1 MIDSVLDTL
10 TNFKNI
16 LWGPWTLI
24 LIASVAVYFNIRA
37 RFFQVVRFPYILKQ
51 TLGRL
56 FDRPKREDPHAMTPF
71 QATSTALAGTVGMGN
86 MAGVATALS
95 LGGPGAIFWMW
106 VLAFLGMMT
115 KTAEI
120 TIAVHYREIDE
131 NGHIHGGPM
140 HYIQK
145 GLGWTFLAY
154 LFAAGMLIN
163 AVFSSSMLQS
173 HTVGRAFL
181 SSYGTSP
188 YFTTTMMALVTA
200 MVVLGGVRRIGR
212 FSEVMVPFMSV
223 VYIICG
229 LGLVIVNRDQIP
241 GVLQSIIQY
250 AFSPAPAVGGA
261 AGVTVIAAIRNGV
274 SKGMLSNEAGLG
286 TAPMVHATTNAAHP
300 FQQGMWGALEVFV
313 DTIVVCSITAFA
325 ILSTGVLGAGVSGID
340 LVIDAFSAVYPE
352 TTAQTMISIAIL
364 TFSLS
369 TQIGFYIYYE
379 TSIDK
384 LFGKKA
390 IGYLKWLY
398 FLPGVVFAGFANVDK
413 LWVVA
418 DISVGVVAIPNLIA
432 LLFLGG
438 VFVKLMKD
446 YLSHD
451 FHYGTAAIDASKRYI
466 KSPRHA
472 NACTSPHDNA
482 GMKR

>member
-1 MIDSVLDTL
+1 MIDSILDAL
-10 TNFKNI
+10 TGFKDI
-16 LWGPWTLI
+16 LWGPWTI
-24 LIASVAVYFNIRA
+24 IFIASVAVYFTVRA
-37 RFFQVVRFPYILKQ
+37 RLFQIVRFPYILKQ

-56 FDRPKREDPHAMTPF
+56 FDTAKSEDPHAMTPF

-106 VLAFLGMMT
+106 LLAFLGMMT

-120 TIAVHYREIDE
+120 TIAVHYREIDK
-131 NGHIHGGPM
+131 NGQIHGGAM

-154 LFAAGMLIN
+154 LFSAGMLIN
-163 AVFSSSMLQS
+163 SVFSASLLQS

-181 SSYGTSP
+181 SSYGTNP
-188 YFTTTMMALVTA
+188 YFITSMMALVTA
-200 MVVLGGVRRIGR
+200 TVVLGGVRRIGR
-212 FSEVMVPFMSV
+212 FSEVMVPVMSAL
-223 VYIICG
+223 YIMSG
-229 LGLVIVNRDQIP
+229 LGLMIVNYDRIP
-241 GVLQSIIQY
+241 GIFQSIIQY

-261 AGVTVIAAIRNGV
+261 AGIAVAAAIRNGV

-313 DTIVVCSITAFA
+313 DTILVCSITAFA
-325 ILSTGVLGAGVSGID
+325 ILSTGVLGVGVSGID
-340 LVIDAFSAVYPE
+340 LVIRAFSAVLPV
-352 TTAQTMISIAIL
+352 TAAQAIVSISIL

-384 LFGKKA
+384 LFGKKT
-390 IGYLKWLY
+390 IRYLKWFY
-398 FLPGVVFAGFANVDK
+398 FLPGVLFAGFANVDK
-413 LWVVA
+413 LWVIA

-438 VFVKLMKD
+438 VFVTLMKD
-446 YLSHD
+446 YLSGEWQ
-451 FHYGTAAIDASKRYI
+451 YSTAAIDASKRYI
-466 KSPRHA
+466 KSP
-472 NACTSPHDNA
+472 
-482 GMKR
+482 G

>member
-1 MIDSVLDTL
+1 MIDSILDTL
-10 TNFKNI
+10 TSFKNV
-16 LWGPWTLI
+16 LWGPWTI
-24 LIASVAVYFNIRA
+24 IFIASVAVYFTLRT
-37 RFFQVVRFPYILKQ
+37 RFFQAVRFPYILRQ

-56 FDRPKREDPHAMTPF
+56 FDAEKTEDPHAMTPF

-131 NGHIHGGPM
+131 DGQIHGGAM

-163 AVFSSSMLQS
+163 SFFASSMLQS

-181 SSYGTSP
+181 SSYGTNP
-188 YFTTTMMALVTA
+188 YLITTLMALVTA
-200 MVVLGGVRRIGR
+200 TVVLGGMRRIGR

-223 VYIICG
+223 LYILAG
-229 LGLVIVNRDQIP
+229 LGLVIVNYERIP
-241 GVLQSIIQY
+241 VVFQSIVQY
-250 AFSPAPAVGGA
+250 AFSPAPAAGGA
-261 AGVTVIAAIRNGV
+261 AGIAVAAAIRNGV

-313 DTIVVCSITAFA
+313 DTIVVCTITAFA
-325 ILSTGVLGAGVSGID
+325 ILSTGVLGAGVSGIE
-340 LVIDAFSAVYPE
+340 LVIDAFSAVFPPG
-352 TTAQTMISIAIL
+352 TAQAIVSISIL

-384 LFGKKA
+384 LFGKTA
-390 IGYLKWLY
+390 IRYLKWFY
-398 FLPGVVFAGFANVDK
+398 FVPGIVFAGFANVDK
-413 LWVVA
+413 LWVIA
-418 DISVGVVAIPNLIA
+418 DIAVGVVAIPNLIA

-446 YLSHD
+446 YLSGEML
-451 FHYGTAAIDASKRYI
+451 YGTAVVDASKRYI
-466 KSPRHA
+466 KSPNR
-472 NACTSPHDNA
+472 P

>member
-1 MIDSVLDTL
+1 MIDTILDAL
-10 TNFKNI
+10 TSFKNV
-16 LWGPWTLI
+16 LWGPWTLVF
-24 LIASVAVYFNIRA
+24 IASVAVYFTLRT
-37 RFFQVVRFPYILKQ
+37 RVFQVAHFPYILAQ
-51 TLGRL
+51 TLGRMI
-56 FDRPKREDPHAMTPF
+56 DRTKNRDPHSMTPF

-106 VLAFLGMMT
+106 TLALLGMMT

-120 TIAVHYREIDE
+120 TIAVHYRDIDGD
-131 NGHIHGGPM
+131 GHIHGGPM

-188 YFTTTMMALVTA
+188 YLTTTMMALVTA
-200 MVVLGGVRRIGR
+200 TVVLGGVRRIGR
-212 FSEVMVPFMSV
+212 FSEIMVPFMSA
-223 VYIICG
+223 VYILCG
-229 LGLVIVNRDQIP
+229 LGLVIVNYDRIP
-241 GVLQSIIQY
+241 AVFQSIIQY
-250 AFSPAPAVGGA
+250 AFAPAPAVGGA
-261 AGVTVIAAIRNGV
+261 AGVTVAAAIRNGV

-340 LVIDAFSAVYPE
+340 LVINAFSAVYPE
-352 TTAQTMISIAIL
+352 TTAQTMVSMAIL

-384 LFGKKA
+384 LFGKRA
-390 IGYLKWLY
+390 MRYLKWFY
-398 FLPGVVFAGFANVDK
+398 FLPGVIFAGFANVDK

-418 DISVGVVAIPNLIA
+418 DISVGVVAIPNLVA

-446 YLSHD
+446 YLSGD
-451 FHYGTAAIDASKRYI
+451 FHYGTAAIDVSKRYI
-466 KSPRHA
+466 KSPGYTNVRA
-472 NACTSPHDNA
+472 S
-482 GMKR
+482 R